1 MRPPAAPALATIGY
15 EAATIERVVAALLAA
30 GVRHLIDVRAVP
42 LSRKPGFSKR
52 QLAAALDAA
61 GLRYTNLRGLGTP
74 KSGRIAARRGDS
86 ATMRAIFAAHLQTP
100 EAQADLAL
108 ARVIA
113 REAPACLL
121 CFERD
126 PAHCHRLLVAEAMQ
140 PPALVHLQPQAQ
152 PQAP

>member
-1 MRPPAAPALATIGY
+1 MTDSAPPLATIGY
-15 EAATIERVVAALLAA
+15 EGTTIGAVIATLLAA

-52 QLAAALDAA
+52 QLAAALDEA

-74 KSGRIAARRGDS
+74 KSGRIAARRGDT
-86 ATMRAIFAAHLQTP
+86 ATMHRIFLAHMQTP
-100 EAQADLAL
+100 EAQADLAH
-108 ARVIA
+108 AQAIA

-126 PAHCHRLLVAEAMQ
+126 ALSCHRMLVAEAMQ
-140 PPALVHLQPQAQ
+140 PESLVHLH
-152 PQAP
+152 APFP

>member
-1 MRPPAAPALATIGY
+1 MSGGEPPLFTIGY
-15 EAATIERVVAALLAA
+15 EGTTIACVIEALLAA

-52 QLAAALDAA
+52 QLAAGLDEA

-74 KSGRIAARRGDS
+74 KAGRMAARRGDTP
-86 ATMRAIFAAHLQTP
+86 TMQRIFRAQMQTP
-100 EAQADLAL
+100 EAEADLAH
-108 ARVIA
+108 AIAIA

-126 PAHCHRLLVAEAMQ
+126 ALCCHRLLVAEAMR
-140 PPALVHLQPQAQ
+140 PDSIVHLRAELP
-152 PQAP
+152 